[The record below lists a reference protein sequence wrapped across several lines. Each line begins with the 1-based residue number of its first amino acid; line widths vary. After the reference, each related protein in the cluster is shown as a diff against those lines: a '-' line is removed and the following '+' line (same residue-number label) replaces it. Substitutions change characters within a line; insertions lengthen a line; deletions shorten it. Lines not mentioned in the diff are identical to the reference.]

1 MEDIMGKKVFKSL
14 LVIMMMYS
22 LCLSQVPRTH
32 AEEGKLIEEEALL
45 ISEAKNTSFKPDEN
59 VHWYTIT
66 PSEESIENFTH
77 FRIKLQSQEEVN
89 FTVYSS
95 LENATNDQTFDQYRA
110 YSYSNETASVDF
122 PISWTGP
129 YYLKVETYVEYAI
142 EEVSEV
148 KETSYTISYDG
159 VSLPPSNG
167 VIGEEC
173 PAELSTKE
181 RENGKAILQD
191 LRTIRESLL
200 SGTEDGKKLTSLY
213 YKAAPFISSKMIFNK
228 QIRDEVYSDLV
239 TLKGLFADTAK
250 NGEYSSYTISSKEQ
264 EAINSLYTIAHDSV
278 PSPLKKQLEE
288 ATKKVDITNLTNSS
302 VSQVISKAGLVRNNS
317 TEPSRFIVKI
327 KDGKSQSS
335 AMAKMKS
342 YGIKS
347 VDSIA
352 HDESVSDNLFV
363 VELNDKGRNFV
374 ASSHTTPQQIS
385 KLSEVEFVEPVQT
398 YQALS
403 FDSQYPYQWS
413 LKNNDMAS
421 GDIGYEP
428 LKTLLSGKNFDSTV
442 IAVADTGVDHT
453 LADLSDKVLVEKGKN
468 FVDRSDDTMDDN
480 GHGTHVSSIITAN
493 SDNHYSIAG
502 VNPFVK
508 ILPIKVLDSSGSG
521 DTEQIAYGIMYAA
534 DHGAKVLNLS
544 LGGPYSRTIEY
555 AMQYAS
561 KKGVT
566 IIAASGNDGMEEVSY
581 PASSKYAIA
590 VGSTNRLD
598 IVSDFSNYGKGL
610 DLVAPGS
617 DIPALLPDGNVT
629 YMSGTSMAAPHVAAV
644 AGLLLSQNPNL
655 KPTDV
660 EKLLTETAK
669 DVSFDE
675 QDNPYSSEDEYYEED
690 PDYPIEE
697 VVPGYD
703 AVSGWGRL
711 NAYSAV
717 SAVELTAKVNPI
729 LNNQSKVTGTAKS
742 GSTIK
747 VMSGTKELGSGTA
760 KSGTFSVSIPI
771 QKADQILE
779 MIISSQAAKTSIKK
793 WVEKAPNKPYVNKL
807 TNQSVSI
814 SGSAEPN
821 LKVNV
826 KNSSRKIIASGT
838 VNDEGDFSIKI
849 PKQKEYTTL
858 YVTVLDGYK
867 ESSETKVVVAD
878 VIAPNAPKANAISDL
893 STTITGTAEAGSNV
907 TAKVNG
913 RQIAAAKS
921 NTKGQFTLKIKKQ
934 KAGSTVSVTAKDAAG
949 NTSKGTNLK
958 VSDKTPPAAPK
969 AKTISDASTA
979 ISGTTEANAYVMAKV
994 KGKQIAAIKANTK
1007 GQFSLKVKK
1016 QKAGS
1021 TVILTAKDAAGN
1033 TSKGTNL
1040 NVSDK
1045 TPPAMPKVNAV
1056 TSKSKTVKGKTEPY
1070 ATVTVKSKTKT
1081 LGSAKAN
1088 SKGSFSVKIKS
1099 QKVKTVLYV
1108 TAKDKGGNIS
1118 KAMKISVKK

>member
-1 MEDIMGKKVFKSL
+1 MGKKVFKSL

-22 LCLSQVPRTH
+22 LCLTQVPRTH

-45 ISEAKNTSFKPDEN
+45 LSEAKNTSFKPDEN

-89 FTVYSS
+89 LTVYSS

-110 YSYSNETASVDF
+110 YSYSNDIASVDF

-129 YYLKVETYVEYAI
+129 YYLKVETYVEETT
-142 EEVSEV
+142 EEESEV
-148 KETSYTISYDG
+148 KETSYTLSYDG

-173 PAELSTKE
+173 PVELSTKE

-200 SGTEDGKKLTSLY
+200 SGTEDGKRLTSLY
-213 YKAAPFISSKMIFNK
+213 YKAAPFISSKMIFSK

-239 TLKGLFADTAK
+239 TLKGLLADTAK
-250 NGEYSSYTISSKEQ
+250 NEEYSSYTISSKEQ

-278 PSPLKKQLEE
+278 PSPLKKQLED
-288 ATKKVDITNLTNSS
+288 ATKNVDITNLTNSS
-302 VSQVISKAGLVRNNS
+302 VSQVISKAGLVSNNS
-317 TEPSRFIVKI
+317 TAESRFIVKI

-335 AMAKMKS
+335 AMSKMKS
-342 YGIKS
+342 YGVKS

-352 HDESVSDNLFV
+352 HDESESDDLFV
-363 VELNDKGRNFV
+363 VELNDDKGRNFA
-374 ASSHTTPQQIS
+374 ASSQTTSQQIS

-403 FDSQYPYQWS
+403 VDSQYPYQWS

-428 LKTLLSGKNFDSTV
+428 LKTLLNGKNFDSTV

-468 FVDRSDDTMDDN
+468 FIDRSDDTMDDN

-493 SDNHYSIAG
+493 SDNHYSISG

-534 DHGAKVLNLS
+534 DHGAQVLNLS

-655 KPTDV
+655 KQTDV

-669 DVSFDE
+669 DVAFDE
-675 QDNPYSSEDEYYEED
+675 QDNPYSSEDEYYDED

-742 GSTIK
+742 GSIIK

-793 WVEKAPNKPYVNKL
+793 RVEKAPNKPYVNKL

-849 PKQKEYTTL
+849 PKQKEYSTL

-867 ESSETKVVVAD
+867 ESSEVKVVVAD

-979 ISGTTEANAYVMAKV
+979 ISGTTEANAYVIAKV

-1007 GQFSLKVKK
+1007 GQFTLKVKK

-1021 TVILTAKDAAGN
+1021 TVTLTAKDTAGN
-1033 TSKGTNL
+1033 ISKGTNL
-1040 NVSDK
+1040 KVSDK
-1045 TPPAMPKVNAV
+1045 TAPSAPIVNTV
-1056 TSKSKTVKGKTEPY
+1056 SSKSKTVSGKTEPY
-1070 ATVTVKSKTKT
+1070 ATVTVKSNTKSIGT
-1081 LGSAKAN
+1081 TKAN
-1088 SKGSFSVKIKS
+1088 SKGSFTVKIKT
-1099 QKVKTVLYV
+1099 QKVKTVLSV
-1108 TAKDKGGNIS
+1108 TTKDKAGNVS
-1118 KAMKISVKK
+1118 KARKVTVKK